1 MKLKILSFSGEIFSS
16 TKVISTT
23 IMTTSWEITILDNH
37 NPLLTS
43 VKPSTMY
50 IIYKDETWLEKRD
63 DFAIWSWV
71 VEVSHNSVKIL
82 ADMLV
87 DIEDLDTERAER
99 ARQEAIILMEKY
111 RDSKNKIDMEKY
123 IEAEDM
129 LLKSIAQ
136 LKLSELK

>member
-1 MKLKILSFSGEIFSS
+1 MKLKILSFSGEIFFSD
-16 TKVISTT
+16 KVVSATV
-23 IMTTSWEITILDNH
+23 MTTSWEITILDNH
-37 NPLLTS
+37 YPLLTS

-50 IIYKDETWLEKRD
+50 IIYINEAWIKKRD

-71 VEVSHNSVKIL
+71 VEVNNNSVKIL

-99 ARQEAIILMEKY
+99 ARQDAIILMEKY
-111 RDSKNKIDMEKY
+111 RDSKDKVDMEKY

-129 LLKSIAQ
+129 LMKSIVQ
-136 LKLSELK
+136 LKLGELR